1 MLSLLSCKYA
11 LLLPGKPQLPIV
23 SGYFGLVAHF
33 GGTLQFSHQK
43 KGTSSFAA
51 KMTLKVP

>member
-1 MLSLLSCKYA
+1 MLSLLSCKCA
-11 LLLPGKPQLPIV
+11 LLPGKPQLPIV
-23 SGYFGLVAHF
+23 SGYQAHF
-33 GGTLQFSHQK
+33 GGTLQFSILTPK